1 RLITLNN
8 ATSIT
13 PDSPTR
19 ARVGQC
25 LYVGQNSMQIS
36 MPSGSVLRA
45 NQQPSLTG
53 IDAWLP
59 AQVFGVGSKNS
70 VSKFHNNKKRHFMGS
85 GVFAWWNFTTL
96 INKKRL

>member
-45 NQQPSLTG
+45 NQHPYL
-53 IDAWLP
+53 
-59 AQVFGVGSKNS
+59 
-70 VSKFHNNKKRHFMGS
+70 NNKLSPGNLRTEDLS
-85 GVFAWWNFTTL
+85 AR
-96 INKKRL
+96 ISRLEEALQQPQHVLNQ